1 MCQGPC
7 SGLRRPG
14 GCVVPAHPAGNL
26 LPAGPDALVLV
37 RGCTRAGGRGR
48 RRARAGAPRADHCWT
63 WPGGR
68 RHHPASHDRRRGRP
82 RRQATTLLPASWPG
96 GSSAAPPLVRRL
108 RHMAAGDH
116 RRRAGPAPGRPAHR
130 HGEAVVDALEGP
142 HPHRETPPHT
152 VPSGGRSSGSA
163 RRWRPVGSSLRT
175 RRSAPRPVHVHRAGS
190 PAGPRG
196 PDQRNVLRRSR
207 PCRAARRRRHAGPRR
222 TCRTE
227 ARPAPEFRRS
237 VHGILSR
244 AAIRSRPQPRC
255 RCAVACTLTA
265 RRWWPAPTRR
275 PDAAPP
281 APVRTRRNRPPE
293 ERRASAASPPAAH
306 P

>member
-1 MCQGPC
+1 MDFAGLADVSCRRIRRATCYRPARMPSSWCAAAPAQAAVAVGVLARELRERITVGHGPAAAATIPPVMIV
-7 SGLRRPG
+7 GGGVHVVRRPLS
-14 GCVVPAHPAGNL
+14 CP
-26 LPAGPDALVLV
+26 
-37 RGCTRAGGRGR
+37 
-48 RRARAGAPRADHCWT
+48 
-63 WPGGR
+63 
-68 RHHPASHDRRRGRP
+68 RRGRAG
-82 RRQATTLLPASWPG
+82 RAQR
-96 GSSAAPPLVRRL
+96 PPLVRRL

-175 RRSAPRPVHVHRAGS
+175 RRSAPRPVHVDRAGS

-281 APVRTRRNRPPE
+281 APGRTRRNRPPE

>member
-1 MCQGPC
+1 MDFAGLADVSCRRIRRATCYRPARMPSSWCAAAPAQAAVAVGVLARELRERITVGHGPAAAATIPPVMIV
-7 SGLRRPG
+7 GGGVHVVRRPLSCPRRG
-14 GCVVPAHPAGNL
+14 RAGRAQRPPWCAAFAIWPPVIAVVGPAL
-26 LPAGPDALVLV
+26 RPAGPRTAAA
-37 RGCTRAGGRGR
+37 RPWWMRSRA
-48 RRARAGAPRADHCWT
+48 
-63 WPGGR
+63 
-68 RHHPASHDRRRGRP
+68 
-82 RRQATTLLPASWPG
+82 
-96 GSSAAPPLVRRL
+96 
-108 RHMAAGDH
+108 
-116 RRRAGPAPGRPAHR
+116 
-130 HGEAVVDALEGP
+130 P

-196 PDQRNVLRRSR
+196 PDQRIVLRRSR
-207 PCRAARRRRHAGPRR
+207 PCRAARRRCHAGPRR

-281 APVRTRRNRPPE
+281 APGRTRRNRPPE